1 MSERGKKLSKP
12 RKRNIKKPFISVEN
26 KEKIEDRIIR
36 DIWKLFEQKK
46 KKKKER
52 NHRKRKKQNENIN
65 KDKIIRD
72 IRRLFEQEDYF
83 KPKRVNSFG
92 ITIKL
97 NTRVMVIKI
106 ETYH

>member
-26 KEKIEDRIIR
+26 KEKIEDKIIR

-92 ITIKL
+92 ITITL